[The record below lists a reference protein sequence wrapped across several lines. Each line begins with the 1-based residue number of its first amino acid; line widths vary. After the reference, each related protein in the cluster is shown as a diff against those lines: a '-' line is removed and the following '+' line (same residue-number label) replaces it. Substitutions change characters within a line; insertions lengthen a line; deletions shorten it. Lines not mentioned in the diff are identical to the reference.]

1 MEIMLGYLIFLGYA
15 LFDALGYSMKGVIM
29 HYALSK
35 KLKNEVKKILW
46 VRIYFLRISA

>member
-15 LFDALGYSMKGVIM
+15 LFNAHDYSMKEAIT

-35 KLKNEVKKILW
+35 K
-46 VRIYFLRISA
+46 